1 MDQGKS
7 IINLLHAGMAVPDIC
22 QKLGVPMST
31 VYYVKKKFETTG
43 LTGRVPGQGRKRT
56 ARSKANVAK
65 IKAKFR
71 KDPTKSMRQVARELE
86 IHERQVRQ
94 VVKVEMKAKSRA
106 RVQKHLINNMSKE
119 KRLEKCRNLVNLLKT
134 KKPII
139 LFSDEKVFDV
149 DSVSNSRLD
158 RYVSAQKME
167 EVPDNIKYKFQTKHP
182 ASTMMFGLVSSDGK
196 KMPPVFFPA
205 GTKVNSEEYINV
217 LQIHVL
223 PWIRKNYGLGADYV
237 LQQDGAPCHTS
248 RRTQAWLKD
257 NGVKFWPKEIWPPN
271 SPDLNPLDYSIWAY
285 VARKACRQPHGNIES
300 LQKSIRSA
308 WRSMSPSYIRATCT
322 RFRPRLEAV
331 VANEGGHIEA

>member
-1 MDQGKS
+1 
-7 IINLLHAGMAVPDIC
+7 
-22 QKLGVPMST
+22 
-31 VYYVKKKFETTG
+31 
-43 LTGRVPGQGRKRT
+43 
-56 ARSKANVAK
+56 
-65 IKAKFR
+65 
-71 KDPTKSMRQVARELE
+71 
-86 IHERQVRQ
+86 
-94 VVKVEMKAKSRA
+94 
-106 RVQKHLINNMSKE
+106 MSKE